1 MIDTVIATVTIQ
13 KPDIRYVASTARKR
27 IDTEWTRWLRA
38 VRATAGL
45 DQAGLGDLVGLSRSM
60 IASHEQGYPIPPE
73 RIEQILKAVPGA
85 PRPPMP
91 EPDRGPIS
99 SGPGISPAPVLSDA
113 PHSQPGV
120 SRRYFPILG
129 SAGAAIFPVASAD
142 AIPEDYAEFSEDL
155 YRSDVDRFAVIVNG
169 DSMEPRLK
177 SGDVILIHPTTA
189 CPSGR
194 MVVFRTTDHEYA
206 VKVLRR
212 DAKGERFE
220 AINPQYDAIEPRPDW
235 QLVGFVVGWRRDSG
249 RKKYIEEGDNSGL
262 GPEVPF

>member
-1 MIDTVIATVTIQ
+1 MTRCYPQIVQSSGVADTMR
-13 KPDIRYVASTARKR
+13 RYLRALRASLGLTQSEFADRLGVSRSAVAGYETGRPLPEEVARKL
-27 IDTEWTRWLRA
+27 EKEFQQQLPK
-38 VRATAGL
+38 L
-45 DQAGLGDLVGLSRSM
+45 
-60 IASHEQGYPIPPE
+60 
-73 RIEQILKAVPGA
+73 
-85 PRPPMP
+85 P
-91 EPDRGPIS
+91 EPDRGPLS
-99 SGPGISPAPVLSDA
+99 PGPGISPVPVLTDT
-113 PHSQPGV
+113 PQSQPGV

-129 SAGAAIFPVASAD
+129 SAGAAIFPVASAEP
-142 AIPEDYAEFSEDL
+142 IPEDYAEFSEDL

-177 SGDVILIHPTTA
+177 SGDVVLIHPTTA

-212 DAKGERFE
+212 DAKGDRFE
-220 AINPQYDAIEPRPDW
+220 PINPEYDAIEPRPDW

>member
-1 MIDTVIATVTIQ
+1 MRRYLRSLRASLGLTQSEFADRLGVSRSAVAGYETGRPL
-13 KPDIRYVASTARKR
+13 PDDVARKL
-27 IDTEWTRWLRA
+27 EA
-38 VRATAGL
+38 EFK
-45 DQAGLGDLVGLSRSM
+45 Q
-60 IASHEQGYPIPPE
+60 PIPGKS
-73 RIEQILKAVPGA
+73 I
-85 PRPPMP
+85 
-91 EPDRGPIS
+91 EPDRGPVGT
-99 SGPGISPAPVLSDA
+99 GPGISPAPAQYDT
-113 PHSQPGV
+113 PQSQPGV

-129 SAGAAIFPVASAD
+129 SAGAAIFPVVSAE

-177 SGDVILIHPTTA
+177 SGDVILIHPATT

-194 MVVFRTTDHEYA
+194 MVVFRTVDHEYA

-212 DAKGERFE
+212 DAKGDRFE
-220 AINPQYDAIEPRPDW
+220 PINPEYDAIEPRPDW

>member
-1 MIDTVIATVTIQ
+1 M
-13 KPDIRYVASTARKR
+13 
-27 IDTEWTRWLRA
+27 
-38 VRATAGL
+38 AGL
-45 DQAGLGDLVGLSRSM
+45 KLRKARESRTPFVSQYRLADELGITRSR
-60 IASHEQGYPIPPE
+60 IASYEGQVAIPPRE
-73 RIEQILKAVPGA
+73 VILKVSQMWGIPERWFWEETDTPVPQSKFV
-85 PRPPMP
+85 
-91 EPDRGPIS
+91 EPDRGPIAV
-99 SGPGISPAPVLSDA
+99 GPGISPTPVQFDT
-113 PHSQPGV
+113 PQSQPGI

-142 AIPEDYAEFSEDL
+142 AMPEDYAEFSEDL

-177 SGDVILIHPTTA
+177 SGDVILIHPATT

-194 MVVFRTTDHEYA
+194 MVVFRTVDHEYA

-212 DAKGERFE
+212 DAKGDRFE
-220 AINPQYDAIEPRPDW
+220 PINPAYDAIEPRPDW

-249 RKKYIEEGDNSGL
+249 RKKYIEEGDNTGL

>member
-1 MIDTVIATVTIQ
+1 MTRCYSQFVQSSSVADTMRRYLRSLRASLGLTQSEFADRLGVSRSAVAGYETGRPL
-13 KPDIRYVASTARKR
+13 PDDVARKL
-27 IDTEWTRWLRA
+27 ESEFK
-38 VRATAGL
+38 
-45 DQAGLGDLVGLSRSM
+45 Q
-60 IASHEQGYPIPPE
+60 P
-73 RIEQILKAVPGA
+73 VPRGT
-85 PRPPMP
+85 P
-91 EPDRGPIS
+91 EPDRGPVG
-99 SGPGISPAPVLSDA
+99 SGPGISPTPVQFDT
-113 PHSQPGV
+113 PQSQPGV

-129 SAGAAIFPVASAD
+129 SAGAAIFPVVSAE

-177 SGDVILIHPTTA
+177 SGDVILIHPATT

-194 MVVFRTTDHEYA
+194 MVVFRTVDHEYA

-212 DAKGERFE
+212 DAKGDRFE
-220 AINPQYDAIEPRPDW
+220 PINPEYDAIEPQPDW

>member
-1 MIDTVIATVTIQ
+1 
-13 KPDIRYVASTARKR
+13 
-27 IDTEWTRWLRA
+27 
-38 VRATAGL
+38 
-45 DQAGLGDLVGLSRSM
+45 
-60 IASHEQGYPIPPE
+60 
-73 RIEQILKAVPGA
+73 
-85 PRPPMP
+85 
-91 EPDRGPIS
+91 
-99 SGPGISPAPVLSDA
+99 
-113 PHSQPGV
+113 V

-129 SAGAAIFPVASAD
+129 SAGAAIFPVVSAE

-177 SGDVILIHPTTA
+177 SGDVILIHPATT

-194 MVVFRTTDHEYA
+194 MVVFRTVDHEYA

-212 DAKGERFE
+212 DAKGDRFE
-220 AINPQYDAIEPRPDW
+220 PINPEYDAIEPRPDW